1 MVKRITRE
9 ERLTFYRM
17 IIHRVYPEPDPRIL
31 VNDGPMI
38 RYLHEHP
45 DMMQQFMR
53 YTRSVR
59 RTEGQTNRFYSRIY
73 RMMQDYLLSV
83 SSSQRHM
90 LEDTEHPQ

>member
-17 IIHRVYPEPDPRIL
+17 IIHQVYPEPDYRII
-31 VNDGPMI
+31 VNDGPLI

-59 RTEGQTNRFYSRIY
+59 RTEGQTNSFYSRIY
-73 RMMQDYLLSV
+73 RMIQAFSV
-83 SSSQRHM
+83 SS
-90 LEDTEHPQ
+90 